1 MEAKVEKPE
10 EAARTLAMRG
20 KGHRLGIFIITI
32 AALILLF
39 GLGTTVIPSRV
50 WASWAYALATR
61 SLASGFGSDQPETRP
76 THSHRIVRNQRHCR
90 ALR

>member
-39 GLGTTVIPSRV
+39 GLGTNSDPI
-50 WASWAYALATR
+50 AGLGFMGICFGY
-61 SLASGFGSDQPETRP
+61 SLARLWFWFRS
-76 THSHRIVRNQRHCR
+76 
-90 ALR
+90 A